1 MKTNNAITTIFKAML
16 YLTMIAA
23 FVGGCTSRNS
33 QDQDNSET
41 NILFNQLKT
50 RWGKDTSENMIHVY
64 PFKSGT
70 FTFKIIGSDG
80 SERNLVMLVDD
91 YGHFESKQSYI
102 DNGQTLVNWTVKRG
116 LDLWHL
122 DPETKEAILVVLED
136 RSASGIDMEP
146 LIERHGSTEAAESFL
161 IDSNIVL
168 LPDETVQGYSCQ
180 VIQKDLGTYILIQWV
195 HKGVDL
201 QMAIRPPSSDE
212 LIITRELISAD
223 FDTLISGN
231 PFEIP
236 ENYTVR
242 TTMIDEDN

>member
-33 QDQDNSET
+33 QDQDNSDF

-50 RWGKDTSENMIHVY
+50 RWGKDSPENMIQVY
-64 PFKSGT
+64 PFKNGA

-91 YGHFESKQSYI
+91 YGHFESKKSFI

-122 DPETKEAILVVLED
+122 DPDTKEAILVVLEE

-146 LIERHGSTEAAESFL
+146 LIDQFGSLEAAESFL
-161 IDSNIVL
+161 IDSNITL
-168 LPDETVQGYSCQ
+168 LPDETVQGYLCQ
-180 VIQKDLGTYILIQWV
+180 VAQKDLGSYTLIQWV
-195 HKGVDL
+195 YKGVDL
-201 QMAIRPPSSDE
+201 QMAIRLPSSDE

-236 ENYTVR
+236 VEYTVK
-242 TTMIDEDN
+242 TTMIDEEN